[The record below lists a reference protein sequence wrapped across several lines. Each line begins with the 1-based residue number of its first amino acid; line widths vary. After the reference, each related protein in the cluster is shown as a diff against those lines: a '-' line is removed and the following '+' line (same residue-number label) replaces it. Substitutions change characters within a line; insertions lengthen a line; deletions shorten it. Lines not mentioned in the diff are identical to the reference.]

1 MIKKAILGDFKRG
14 SYSNERYRHSWG
26 VSGQRDSPPPQ
37 FSRNHF
43 VRSVRLHLFPVINIL
58 QYSWVLAGVNTGP
71 GKVGTWAIV
80 NIATLVNMLQGNHT
94 YNSHTRSASFSLCV
108 SRVPTPAVSR
118 TQIATC
124 DVRYSNEVLSIQQP
138 GRLGGVR
145 GETRLR
151 VRTPLL

>member
-1 MIKKAILGDFKRG
+1 MGSEWSKR
-14 SYSNERYRHSWG
+14 
-26 VSGQRDSPPPQ
+26 QPPPPQ

-43 VRSVRLHLFPVINIL
+43 VRSVWLHLFPVINIL
-58 QYSWVLAGVNTGP
+58 QYSWVLSGVNTGP
-71 GKVGTWAIV
+71 GKLGTWAIV
-80 NIATLVNMLQGNHT
+80 NIATLVSMLQGNHT
-94 YNSHTRSASFSLCV
+94 YSSRTRSASFSLCV

-124 DVRYSNEVLSIQQP
+124 DVTYSDEVLSIQQP

-151 VRTPLL
+151 VGTPSL